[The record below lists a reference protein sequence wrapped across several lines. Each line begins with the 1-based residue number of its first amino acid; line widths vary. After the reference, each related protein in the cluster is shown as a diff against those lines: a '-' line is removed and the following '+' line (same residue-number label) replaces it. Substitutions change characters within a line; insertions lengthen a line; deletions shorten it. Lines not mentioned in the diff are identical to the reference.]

1 MAPPL
6 RAPLGGGRL
15 RQAGETVRTALPAT
29 YARLSDADL
38 AARAN
43 LGDDLALTALIERYQ
58 SKVSKLTAHL
68 LDDIEDARD
77 VTQQAWIKA
86 WKGLA
91 RYRGSS
97 EFFTWIYRI
106 ATFAGYDFLRKR
118 GRRKEFGV
126 EDDAVFDSMQD
137 VDAPASQ
144 TSRPDH
150 QLERQE
156 LRTAFFA
163 ALEQLSPKHKTVLV
177 LREIEGLSYDEIA
190 EATKSRRGTVMS
202 RLYHA
207 RRKIQELLQEQP

>member
-1 MAPPL
+1 MRQSEENRKIVENL
-6 RAPLGGGRL
+6 VDRARDGDED
-15 RQAGETVRTALPAT
+15 AFGELMQMYYERT
-29 YARLSDADL
+29 YSVVF
-38 AARAN
+38 N
-43 LGDDLALTALIERYQ
+43 LL
-58 SKVSKLTAHL
+58 HN
-68 LDDIEDARD
+68 IEDARD

-137 VDAPASQ
+137 VDAPASK

-150 QLERQE
+150 ELERQE
-156 LRTAFFA
+156 LRTAFFT
-163 ALEQLSPKHKTVLV
+163 ALDKLSPKHKTVLV

-202 RLYHA
+202 RLFHA
-207 RRKIQELLQEQP
+207 RRKVQELMQEQP

>member
-1 MAPPL
+1 MRQSEENRKIVEDL
-6 RAPLGGGRL
+6 VDRARNGDED
-15 RQAGETVRTALPAT
+15 AFGELMQMYYERT
-29 YARLSDADL
+29 YSVVF
-38 AARAN
+38 N
-43 LGDDLALTALIERYQ
+43 LL
-58 SKVSKLTAHL
+58 HN
-68 LDDIEDARD
+68 IEDARD
-77 VTQQAWIKA
+77 VTQQTWIKA

-150 QLERQE
+150 ELERRE
-156 LRTAFFA
+156 LRMAFFT

>member
-1 MAPPL
+1 MKQSEENRKIVEDLVDRARDGDEDAFGELMQMYYERTYSVVFNLL
-6 RAPLGGGRL
+6 R
-15 RQAGETVRTALPAT
+15 
-29 YARLSDADL
+29 
-38 AARAN
+38 N
-43 LGDDLALTALIERYQ
+43 
-58 SKVSKLTAHL
+58 
-68 LDDIEDARD
+68 IEDARD

-91 RYRGSS
+91 RYRGRS

-150 QLERQE
+150 ELERQE

-207 RRKIQELLQEQP
+207 RQKIQELLQEQP